1 MKRASFITLTII
13 GAYSALQ
20 ATGRL
25 IIHYRPKAAV
35 LLVRIKPIPYRKVI
49 KPAGYRPAF

>member
-20 ATGRL
+20 AAWAVDY
-25 IIHYRPKAAV
+25 YRPKAAV

>member
-20 ATGRL
+20 A
-25 IIHYRPKAAV
+25 AWAV
-35 LLVRIKPIPYRKVI
+35 DYT
-49 KPAGYRPAF
+49 